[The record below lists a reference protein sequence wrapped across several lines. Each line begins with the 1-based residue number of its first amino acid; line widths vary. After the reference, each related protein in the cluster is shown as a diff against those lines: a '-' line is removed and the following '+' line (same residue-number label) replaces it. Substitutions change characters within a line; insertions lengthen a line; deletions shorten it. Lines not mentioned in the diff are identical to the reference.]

1 MKNKI
6 ERRASDNLC
15 KNLAEQYPEQ
25 FIAWLFGT
33 PAGEVQIVKTEL
45 NREPIRAD
53 AALLVESGGV
63 LYHIEFQTT
72 ARSETPLPLRMLD
85 YYVGFKRNFPD
96 KIVRQALVI
105 LQDSG
110 ITVPGQ
116 YQDESAFLRYN
127 VVRLWET
134 NPQDLWEHEG
144 LLPLAVLCRAD
155 DAPLHLLEL
164 VAERI
169 ATTGDIAERRE
180 KTAMTRVLA
189 GLRFPLKLVSEIL
202 LETEMLEESVVYQD
216 ILQRGVQRGV
226 QQGVQQGLEQ
236 GERRGEQKIILQQL
250 SYRFGRVDKRLEQ
263 RIGKLSTERIEEL
276 GRMLFELRDLD
287 DLRNWLKTRAR

>member
-1 MKNKI
+1 MPDNRP
-6 ERRASDNLC
+6 RRASDNLC
-15 KNLAEQYPEQ
+15 KTLAEQYPAQ

-33 PAGEVQIVKTEL
+33 HAGEVQIVKTEL

-110 ITVPGQ
+110 LAVPDQ

-144 LLPLAVLCRAD
+144 LLPLAVLCHTD
-155 DAPLHLLEL
+155 GPGGQLLQT
-164 VAERI
+164 VAEHI
-169 ATTGDIAERRE
+169 ASLDSLAERRE

-236 GERRGEQKIILQQL
+236 GERLGEQKIVLRQL
-250 SYRFGRVDKRLEQ
+250 RHRSGLLTVPTKVL
-263 RIGKLSTERIEEL
+263 
-276 GRMLFELRDLD
+276 
-287 DLRNWLKTRAR
+287 